1 VLRCDP
7 RNAAVLLAPA
17 RPRPATRFSGWR
29 IVAFAAI
36 ALGMSGPGQTAGV
49 SVFVDPMMA
58 ALELSRSQVSTAY
71 LVGTLG
77 GALAM
82 PRIGRLIDD
91 RGARVAMAIV
101 GGAFGVV
108 LAAMAGVTGLVTLV
122 VGFTGIRM
130 FGQGGLS
137 LIASTAVAPWFDRR
151 RGLAIGVTSAVG
163 SALLSL
169 VPLVAAFA
177 IEATTWRVAWL
188 LLAVLVWTTVP
199 PIAFR
204 GLIDR
209 PQDVGQRV
217 DGAPQPADGDEH
229 IERFLPAFTRAQAIR
244 TPMFWAVA
252 GAVATTGMIGT
263 GLAFHQIDLLGE
275 QGLTPVQAA
284 ANFLPQTFAAL
295 TATLLVGSMVDRFA
309 ARWVL
314 LASMLLL
321 AAAILAVPFVSP
333 GITAALYG
341 MMVGAAGSSVRALE
355 AASFPKLFG
364 IPHLGA
370 IRGVVTSVSV
380 ASTAFGPLALSLGR
394 DLTGSY
400 VQVLL
405 VLLVIPLGIAIFG
418 VLAPTPGAPGVVAGD

>member
-1 VLRCDP
+1 
-7 RNAAVLLAPA
+7 VLLAPSS
-17 RPRPATRFSGWR
+17 PRPGTRFSGWR
-29 IVAFAAI
+29 IVTLAALAF
-36 ALGMSGPGQTAGV
+36 GMSGPGQTAGV

-58 ALELSRSQVSTAY
+58 ALELSRSQVATAY

-82 PRIGRLIDD
+82 PRVGRLIDE
-91 RGARVAMAIV
+91 RGARLAMAIV
-101 GGAFGVV
+101 GGMFGIV

-137 LIASTAVAPWFDRR
+137 LIATTAVAPWFDRR
-151 RGLAIGVTSAVG
+151 RGFAIGVTSAVG

-177 IEATTWRVAWL
+177 IDRTSWRVAWL
-188 LLAVLVWTTVP
+188 LLAALVWVIVL
-199 PIAFR
+199 PIASR

-209 PQDVGQRV
+209 PSDVGQQV
-217 DGAPQPADGDEH
+217 DGAPAPADADRETAAPSG
-229 IERFLPAFTRAQAIR
+229 PAYSRAEAIR

-275 QGLTPVQAA
+275 QGLTPVEAA

-314 LASMLLL
+314 LTSMLLL
-321 AAAILAVPFVSP
+321 ASAMVAVPFVSP
-333 GITAALYG
+333 GLTAALYG
-341 MMVGAAGSSVRALE
+341 MTIGAAGSSVRALE

-364 IPHLGA
+364 LTHLGA

-405 VLLVIPLGIAIFG
+405 GLLVIPLGIALFG
-418 VLAPTPGAPGVVAGD
+418 FVAPTPEAPRRHASSALVADVE